1 MKKVSILG
9 IMMGQNC
16 KIKISTWRK
25 VGVWCEVLSVAA
37 TGFITSG
44 FDFKHNNVVILL
56 YTKF

>member
-9 IMMGQNC
+9 IMM
-16 KIKISTWRK
+16 SHE
-25 VGVWCEVLSVAA
+25 WCEVLSVAA